1 MRVSE
6 SVWSQDVKNFIFI
19 SVRCLEMLKIA
30 VWKMTSSIDTV
41 WDYMFT
47 KNICIKL
54 KFGMPD
60 LHAWLYNILY
70 GFQKILK
77 ILDFEISYIKIL
89 VFKFLGD
96 FFWKIRD
103 SHLKKKLF
111 ILRLLVLFNC
121 ILLKITVF
129 GYFSNICYFGH
140 KWHAIGSHIGIKKE
154 ISKFC
159 VGT

>member
-30 VWKMTSSIDTV
+30 VWKMTSSIDMV
-41 WDYMFT
+41 WDYMFA
-47 KNICIKL
+47 KNIYIKL

-60 LHAWLYNILY
+60 LQAWLYNILY

-89 VFKFLGD
+89 VFKFLGEKN
-96 FFWKIRD
+96 FFFEKSEIVI
-103 SHLKKKLF
+103 LKNFLFYACWCFLIAFCLKLLF
-111 ILRLLVLFNC
+111 LVIFQTFVISCTNGMQL
-121 ILLKITVF
+121 
-129 GYFSNICYFGH
+129 GH
-140 KWHAIGSHIGIKKE
+140 TS
-154 ISKFC
+154 
-159 VGT
+159 V